1 MTQLE
6 VCSLVRLAELWVV
19 NRDLKA
25 SDFPSIF
32 RLDLLVAGF
41 VDDSAS
47 LEDPEGPA
55 TSGQKRKKGYIKN
68 MSPPRHPSRSVFKFE
83 LKTSLWFA
91 FTLHMMSQEC
101 FYKRILASSHHGDSI
116 H

>member
-19 NRDLKA
+19 KRDLKA

-32 RLDLLVAGF
+32 WMDLLVEGF
-41 VDDSAS
+41 VDELAT

-55 TSGQKRKKGYIKN
+55 ATGQKKNGYINKAKP
-68 MSPPRHPSRSVFKFE
+68 SSHPSRSVFKFE
-83 LKTSLWFA
+83 LKTRLLFA
-91 FTLHMMSQEC
+91 FHLHMMSQ
-101 FYKRILASSHHGDSI
+101 
-116 H
+116 

>member
-32 RLDLLVAGF
+32 RLDLLMAGF
-41 VDDSAS
+41 VDDSAPF
-47 LEDPEGPA
+47 EDPEGPA
-55 TSGQKRKKGYIKN
+55 TSGQKN
-68 MSPPRHPSRSVFKFE
+68 
-83 LKTSLWFA
+83 KTG
-91 FTLHMMSQEC
+91 
-101 FYKRILASSHHGDSI
+101 ILRT
-116 H
+116 